1 MVTVLKSIQ
10 FSIQIGLIQV
20 GKDWTVGNVAIHVY
34 ILLL

>member
-20 GKDWTVGNVAIHVY
+20 GKESKLNNHI
-34 ILLL
+34 IKIKKNK